1 MKSAVRRM
9 LIRAR
14 TQVRVA
20 RHASRVRRAAVRRE
34 LLGSAPVIA
43 VTGTAVKT
51 TTVALLSHLL
61 GGPPS
66 VGVSLYANTMRDA
79 LGQFINLGPRTSAA
93 VVEASEFPVGTL
105 ASIASVLRPTV
116 AVFTISGLD
125 HYASFR
131 GAAAAAAEM
140 ATLARDVPAHGFLVV
155 NADDADLCRSVSGVI
170 APVVTFGVAP
180 EADYRAVS
188 LAVGPDRRLTI
199 DCRHGGEHVLL
210 TTPFIGRHFHVAALA
225 AVAVAHRLGVSWHD
239 IRSRIATFE
248 PVFGRCT
255 LLSIPGGPLF
265 ICDTTKSPAWS
276 MQSSIETLD
285 AFADASR
292 RTLVLGTLS
301 DYAGDAGRAY
311 RKALRHAWN
320 RVDRIVFLRH
330 TPSHVGAS
338 AEDVA
343 HGRAVFLKTV
353 KDIAAYLQKT
363 AVPGEVILLKGSSGA
378 DHLDRIAHAFV
389 SPVAC
394 WLDKC
399 GRNMN
404 CINCEWMRDHTPA
417 TLRPLKKLQHKVLGR
432 RRIYG

>member
-1 MKSAVRRM
+1 MGSAVRRM

-14 TQVRVA
+14 NRVRVA
-20 RHASRVRRAAVRRE
+20 RHASRARRAAARRE

-51 TTVALLSHLL
+51 TTVTLLAHLL
-61 GGPPS
+61 GGPPG
-66 VGVSLYANTMRDA
+66 VGVSLYANTVRDA
-79 LGQFINLGPRTSAA
+79 LGQFIQLGPRTSAA
-93 VVEASEFPVGTL
+93 VIEASEFPEGNL

-125 HYASFR
+125 HYTSFR
-131 GAAAAAAEM
+131 GSAGAAAEM

-155 NADDADLCRSVSGVI
+155 NADDADLRRSVSDVV
-170 APVVTFGVAP
+170 APVVTFGVSP
-180 EADYRAVS
+180 QADYRAIA
-188 LAVGPDRRLTI
+188 LTVGADRRLTI
-199 DCRHGGEHVLL
+199 DCRHGGEHVVL

-239 IRSRIATFE
+239 IRSRMATFE

-255 LLSIPGGPLF
+255 LLSIPGGPSF

-276 MQSSIETLD
+276 MQSSLETLD
-285 AFADASR
+285 AFADAAR

-301 DYAGDAGRAY
+301 DYPGDARRAY
-311 RKALRHAWN
+311 RRALKHAWD
-320 RVDRIVFLRH
+320 RADRIVFLRH
-330 TPSHVGAS
+330 SPSRVGVS

-343 HGRAVFLKTV
+343 HGRAVFLGTV
-353 KDIAAYLQKT
+353 EDIAAYLQKT
-363 AVPGEVILLKGSSGA
+363 ALPGEVILLKGSSGA

-389 SPVAC
+389 SPVTC

>member
-1 MKSAVRRM
+1 MESALRRM
-9 LIRAR
+9 LVRAR
-14 TQVRVA
+14 NRLRVA
-20 RHASRVRRAAVRRE
+20 RHSTRARRAAMRRAQ
-34 LLGSAPVIA
+34 LGPAPVIA

-51 TTVALLSHLL
+51 TTVTLLAHLL

-66 VGVSLYANTMRDA
+66 VGVSLYANTVRDA
-79 LGQFINLGPRTSAA
+79 LGQFIQLGPRTSAA
-93 VVEASEFPVGTL
+93 VIEASEFPQGNL

-131 GAAAAAAEM
+131 GSAAAAAEM
-140 ATLARDVPAHGFLVV
+140 ATLARDIPADGFLVV
-155 NADDADLCRSVSGVI
+155 NADDADLRRAISGVI
-170 APVVTFGVAP
+170 APVVTFGMAP
-180 EADYRAVS
+180 EADYRAVA
-188 LAVGPDRRLTI
+188 LTVGADRRLTI
-199 DCRHGGEHVLL
+199 DCRHDGKHVLL
-210 TTPFIGRHFHVAALA
+210 ATPFLGRHFHVAALA
-225 AVAVAHRLGVSWHD
+225 AVAVAHRLGVPWHD
-239 IRSRIATFE
+239 IRSRMATFE
-248 PVFGRCT
+248 PVFGRCS

-276 MQSSIETLD
+276 MQSSLETLD
-285 AFADASR
+285 AFADAPR

-301 DYAGDAGRAY
+301 DYPGDARRAY
-311 RKALRHAWN
+311 RKALKHAWD

-330 TPSHVGAS
+330 TPSRVAAS

-343 HGRAVFLKTV
+343 HGRAVFLRTA
-353 KDIAAYLQKT
+353 KDIAAYLQET

-389 SPVAC
+389 SPVGC

-417 TLRPLKKLQHKVLGR
+417 TLRPLKKIRHKVLGR

>member
-1 MKSAVRRM
+1 MESALRRM
-9 LIRAR
+9 LVRAR
-14 TQVRVA
+14 NRLRVA
-20 RHASRVRRAAVRRE
+20 RHSTRAHHAAVRRAQ
-34 LLGSAPVIA
+34 LGPAPVIA

-51 TTVALLSHLL
+51 TTVTLLAHLL

-66 VGVSLYANTMRDA
+66 VGVSLYANTVRDA
-79 LGQFINLGPRTSAA
+79 LGQFIQLGPRTSAA
-93 VVEASEFPVGTL
+93 VIEASEFPQGNL

-131 GAAAAAAEM
+131 GSAAAAAEM
-140 ATLARDVPAHGFLVV
+140 ATLARDIPADGFLVV
-155 NADDADLCRSVSGVI
+155 NADDADLRRAISGVI
-170 APVVTFGVAP
+170 APVVTFGMAP
-180 EADYRAVS
+180 EADYRAVA
-188 LAVGPDRRLTI
+188 LTVGADRRLTI
-199 DCRHGGEHVLL
+199 DCRHDGKHVLL
-210 TTPFIGRHFHVAALA
+210 ATPFLGRHFHVAALA
-225 AVAVAHRLGVSWHD
+225 AVAVAHRLGVPWHD
-239 IRSRIATFE
+239 IRSRMATFE
-248 PVFGRCT
+248 PVFGRCS

-276 MQSSIETLD
+276 MQSSLETLD
-285 AFADASR
+285 AFADAPR

-301 DYAGDAGRAY
+301 DYPGDSHRAY
-311 RKALRHAWN
+311 RKALKHAWH

-330 TPSHVGAS
+330 TPSRVGVS

-343 HGRAVFLKTV
+343 DGRAVFLRTV
-353 KDIAAYLQKT
+353 KDIAAYLQET
-363 AVPGEVILLKGSSGA
+363 ALPGEVILLKGSSGA